1 MCVIWYRGN
10 GVRNSFL
17 ACVMNV
23 YIIGNAFIGVKIIY
37 TNPHNMSEH

>member
-1 MCVIWYRGN
+1 MVFGN

-23 YIIGNAFIGVKIIY
+23 YIIGNAFFGVEIIY
-37 TNPHNMSEH
+37 TNPYNMGEH